1 MHSLRYQRT
10 STTWFHRFSAVPEL
24 MAKASALVGVPFE
37 EGRWEEAQTVS
48 NGQRPLC
55 AASIQLCKIRH
66 QATPTGAL
74 RHVLIHKV
82 CAGFGT
88 VELE

>member
-1 MHSLRYQRT
+1 MRRARITHHQRT

-48 NGQRPLC
+48 KRWG
-55 AASIQLCKIRH
+55 H
-66 QATPTGAL
+66 GA
-74 RHVLIHKV
+74 VFYV
-82 CAGFGT
+82 
-88 VELE
+88 